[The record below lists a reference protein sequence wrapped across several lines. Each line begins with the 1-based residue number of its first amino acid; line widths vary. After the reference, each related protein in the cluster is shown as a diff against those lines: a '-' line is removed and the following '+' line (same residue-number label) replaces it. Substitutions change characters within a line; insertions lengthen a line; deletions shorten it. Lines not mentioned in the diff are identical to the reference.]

1 MCTTQH
7 LLLIPLFAPLLRATS
22 TESSRGECWLFASVS
37 LGTSDVITVL
47 KLKQTSAFTNNKLH
61 SFHHNSSVSLKLS
74 ILAAGPSS
82 CEEERRAATQAH
94 SVYIPSC
101 ELGGAFS
108 SRQCQQ
114 GGQCWCVDHTGQEL
128 PGTRQQG
135 LLDCSE
141 CPKPGAG
148 IVFVISTK
156 SVVCPHCS
164 SGAPLI
170 QQIWVLIAV
179 LLCATVHS
187 STCFLVL
194 LLHLSRP
201 PSLTEVKPPV
211 PPLFRP
217 SGVFCQWR

>member
-1 MCTTQH
+1 MYDSAFVAHPPVRSFAQSNIYRV
-7 LLLIPLFAPLLRATS
+7 LQRRMLAVRLLITGRFRCNHCTQ
-22 TESSRGECWLFASVS
+22 TEANICVHR
-37 LGTSDVITVL
+37 
-47 KLKQTSAFTNNKLH
+47 QQQH
-61 SFHHNSSVSLKLS
+61 SFYHNSSVSLKLS
-74 ILAAGPSS
+74 IFPAGPSS
-82 CEEERRAATQAH
+82 CEEERRAATEAH

-141 CPKPGAG
+141 CPNPGAG
-148 IVFVISTK
+148 IFLLYPTNLL
-156 SVVCPHCS
+156 CLLTCS
-164 SGAPLI
+164 SAAPLI

-179 LLCATVHS
+179 PLCATVHS

-194 LLHLSRP
+194 LLYLSRP
-201 PSLTEVKPPV
+201 PSITEVKPPV
-211 PPLFRP
+211 LPLFIP
-217 SGVFCQWR
+217 SGIFCQWR